1 MRLPFRFFDKYMANV
16 VIEPHIVALSCPIP
30 TAMTIAIENAF
41 TNEVLSL
48 EVLEPFGMG
57 GLYQLLGMICPVVC
71 GDQSEDQYD
80 ATWMTGRGGRIGDH
94 S

>member
-1 MRLPFRFFDKYMANV
+1 MGNV
-16 VIEPHIVALSCPIP
+16 VIAAQLVVRIFSIIK
-30 TAMTIAIENAF
+30 AMTIAIENAF

-80 ATWMTGRGGRIGDH
+80 ATWMTERGGRIGDH